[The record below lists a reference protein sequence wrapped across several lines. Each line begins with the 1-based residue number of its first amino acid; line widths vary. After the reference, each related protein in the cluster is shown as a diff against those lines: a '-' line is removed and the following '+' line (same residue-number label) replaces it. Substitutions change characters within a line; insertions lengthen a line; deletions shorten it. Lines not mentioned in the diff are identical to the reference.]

1 MFPYHKIPMYRSFWI
16 FMLDFMAINHPYLK
30 PKLQV
35 YFPKYFDK
43 NAKSLAAGP
52 VIFGCEVLGKRID
65 SLVDLSW

>member
-1 MFPYHKIPMYRSFWI
+1 
-16 FMLDFMAINHPYLK
+16 MLDFMAINHPYLK